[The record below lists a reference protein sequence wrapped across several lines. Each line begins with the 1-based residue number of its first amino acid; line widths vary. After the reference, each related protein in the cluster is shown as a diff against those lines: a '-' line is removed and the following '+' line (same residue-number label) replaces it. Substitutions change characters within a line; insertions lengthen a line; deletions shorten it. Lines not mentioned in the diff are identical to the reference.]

1 VGRVGNPVD
10 EVLKMA
16 GLEPAEIHKVEVV
29 GGGWRIPQVQDTLM
43 ERTKVSQLAKTMN
56 SDEAFCFGSALYAAS
71 LSTAFRL
78 RKFGVHDITSFPVS
92 IDMDA
97 LGSADAVEEDSEE
110 GGEDKDAT
118 AAGGKKNIK
127 LFKIGHKIPSKRLL
141 TFKRDSD
148 LTFTL
153 RYDDEVPAYV
163 PAVIA
168 RYNITGVQKAVEKY
182 PNGTKPKINV
192 SFRLTRTGLVEVDR
206 AEAAI
211 EEMVEVEVCEWVKS
225 NETEEEAA
233 AEEKK
238 EGDEEKK
245 EGEEEKKEGEEEKK
259 EGDEEKKEGEE
270 EKKEGEE
277 EKKDG
282 DEEKKEGEEEKKDGD
297 EEKKEGE
304 EEKKEG
310 EEEKKE
316 GEEEKKDDKKKKKK
330 AKKVRVCKMK
340 EEKQIHRVAL
350 KVAAETPIPR
360 PFTAEQFKET
370 KQQLA
375 DYDAREQK
383 IRDRASAFNSLESY
397 IYNVQEKLENNEEM
411 KEVTTDKMRKS
422 FAEDLKKMGT
432 WIEDDG
438 WEAPTEKLKEKLSEL
453 TEIGDPIFA
462 RMKQRL
468 ERPDAIKKAHKVLT
482 TAEGAVANLTKKM
495 PWLNESHTE
504 MVTNKTEALR
514 TWLAEV
520 TEKQEKAPAH
530 EAPVFTVEELYRKFP
545 AIEESL
551 KRLARVPKPI
561 EKKEKKDKKKDKKED
576 KEDKEGPDDAAE
588 DTEGG
593 GKAEDKEGAEGDGGK
608 EDEKAEL

>member
-1 VGRVGNPVD
+1 
-10 EVLKMA
+10 MA

-245 EGEEEKKEGEEEKK
+245 EGEEEKKEGEV
-259 EGDEEKKEGEE
+259 
-270 EKKEGEE
+270 
-277 EKKDG
+277 
-282 DEEKKEGEEEKKDGD
+282 
-297 EEKKEGE
+297 
-304 EEKKEG
+304 
-310 EEEKKE
+310 
-316 GEEEKKDDKKKKKK
+316 EKKDDKKKKKK

>member
-233 AEEKK
+233 A
-238 EGDEEKK
+238 
-245 EGEEEKKEGEEEKK
+245 
-259 EGDEEKKEGEE
+259 
-270 EKKEGEE
+270 
-277 EKKDG
+277 
-282 DEEKKEGEEEKKDGD
+282 